1 MRMPEKND
9 DLHGNAPDRCPVAL
23 LLVDVINDMEFE
35 GGDALLTEALPAG
48 ACIAEL
54 KSAARALEI
63 PVIYANDNFGRWRS
77 DFASVV
83 ERCVA
88 HEVRGSVVAQLLVP
102 EPDDYF
108 VLKPKHSAFFATP
121 LDLLLRYLHTRRI
134 VIAGFTADA
143 CVAVTA
149 AGAHMR
155 DYEVFVPAD
164 CVASQS
170 MERTRNALAQ
180 MEQALDVHVT
190 PAAGL
195 DLTTLLR

>member
-1 MRMPEKND
+1 MPEKNA

-23 LLVDVINDMEFE
+23 LLVDVINDMEFD
-35 GGDALLTEALPAG
+35 GGDALLKEALPAA

-54 KSAARALEI
+54 KNAATTRGV

-83 ERCVA
+83 ERCA
-88 HEVRGSVVAQLLVP
+88 AGEVRGSPVAQLLVP
-102 EPDDYF
+102 GPDDYF

-121 LDLLLRYLHTRRI
+121 LDVLLRYLHTRRI
-134 VIAGFTADA
+134 IIAGFTADA
-143 CVAVTA
+143 CVTVTA

-164 CVASQS
+164 CVASQGA
-170 MERTRNALAQ
+170 ERTRTALAH
-180 MEQALDVHVT
+180 MAQAFDVRVT
-190 PAAGL
+190 PAADL
-195 DLTTLLR
+195 DFSRLLR